1 MQKIALEVA
10 GPEMVVAKPVTREDG
25 VVLVAAGAVLTP
37 ALISRLDAMGVGEVV
52 VEGDA
57 LDTGAGGG
65 PRPLPARLSISSIF
79 FAISRT
85 TPICSRSKAW
95 FGIISRRSAP
105 WLRQSR
111 AGGTETH
118 DA

>member
-1 MQKIALEVA
+1 MQNIALEVA

-65 PRPLPARLSISSIF
+65 AEALAGKVEHLEYLFRNFKDNPYMQQVKGVVRDY
-79 FAISRT
+79 FAQK
-85 TPICSRSKAW
+85 CALAAAVQ
-95 FGIISRRSAP
+95 SRRD
-105 WLRQSR
+105 
-111 AGGTETH
+111 GDT
-118 DA
+118 